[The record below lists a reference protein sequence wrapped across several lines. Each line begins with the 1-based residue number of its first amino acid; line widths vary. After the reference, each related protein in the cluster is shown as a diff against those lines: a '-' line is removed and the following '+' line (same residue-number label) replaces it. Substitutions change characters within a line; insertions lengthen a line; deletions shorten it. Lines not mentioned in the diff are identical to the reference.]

1 MPLSLNDHDKFHAAV
16 ARSVLAA
23 GAAGLVG
30 MFLPAAAGAALL
42 ALGVGLAIVVPSSLT
57 SAAIAGVLACVAG
70 GAMRLP
76 GVLGPLLATLAVG
89 VTVARELTPAADGKS
104 EWLRRLGVMGVGALG
119 AGGALLVGKAI
130 AATSVLPT
138 GIEALAG
145 GAAGGLMIGV
155 ASLARHVT
163 IAGPALDAE
172 LRTLAAANTGSEIG
186 ELLLRAANAWREA
199 RVALGGQAAEVQ
211 AAADDLV
218 VKIVGFARRFC
229 EVEAEARRTK
239 PDELRDR
246 LARLEV
252 RLAATT
258 DPMARTEF
266 VRARD
271 AVAAQLASLD
281 EIDKGRERAVARLTH
296 QVAILERLR
305 LAAIRHR
312 SVDATRLGAELAPVV
327 DELADAGSDLD
338 LASDALTEATVAATV
353 PTSAPATPPEPVASA
368 PVAPAAESLAL
379 PAASKPVIVELEPAL
394 HPEGA
399 LVERK
404 PSSN

>member
-1 MPLSLNDHDKFHAAV
+1 M
-16 ARSVLAA
+16 LAA

-30 MFLPAAAGAALL
+30 MFLPAPAGAALL
-42 ALGVGLAIVVPSSLT
+42 TLAVGLAIVVPSSWT

-70 GAMRLP
+70 GAMRVP
-76 GVLGPLLATLAVG
+76 GVLGPLVTALAVG
-89 VTVARELTPAADGKS
+89 VTVGRDLAPAGEGKAA
-104 EWLRRLGVMGVGALG
+104 WLRRLGVVGLGALG
-119 AGGALLVGKAI
+119 AGGALLVSRAI
-130 AATSVLPT
+130 QATAVLPS

-155 ASLARHVT
+155 ASIARHV
-163 IAGPALDAE
+163 AHAKPALDAE
-172 LRTLAAANTGSEIG
+172 LRALAAASSGSEVG

-199 RVALGGQAAEVQ
+199 RAALNGQAAEVQ
-211 AAADDLV
+211 KAADDLV

-229 EVEAEARRTK
+229 EVEAEARRTR

-246 LARLEV
+246 LTRLDARLE
-252 RLAATT
+252 ATT
-258 DPMARTEF
+258 DPMARAEF

-338 LASDALTEATVAATV
+338 LASEALTEATVAATV
-353 PTSAPATPPEPVASA
+353 PATTPDPA
-368 PVAPAAESLAL
+368 PVAATASEPLAL
-379 PAASKPVIVELEPAL
+379 PPASKPVVVELEPL
-394 HPEGA
+394 TRPEA
-399 LVERK
+399 AAVERK
-404 PSSN
+404 PSN